1 MRISRKF
8 ITVVAVGLAGLGLG
22 TAPAHAEPETPYAPT
37 MIILD
42 ASGSMRRPDPAGTMM
57 DAARNA
63 VRTFVDSA
71 PATARVGLATY
82 GTGTGNDEAEKAAG
96 CRDVRILR
104 QADTLDRAALTDAV
118 NGIEARGWTPMG
130 TALREAAAALPA
142 DEPRSIVLVS
152 DGEDTCAPPDPCD
165 VARELKQQGVDLTVH
180 TIGFAVDDAAR
191 TQLTCMAEATGGSYS
206 DAADGAALER
216 MLPKVTTAALR
227 DYQAAGTPITG
238 TADYA
243 DAPVARP
250 GHHLDTLGQHEKR
263 FYAVDVPQGATAYF
277 SGIMS
282 YPRVSDVSIVDDYNT
297 LETRVYGHDGTDCRE
312 REREQAGRSSDGVTL
327 TVSETW
333 RGAAEEG
340 RDATDQ
346 CAGAGRYYF
355 SVEWD
360 NVSEGVPAR
369 LPLEILVGIEPAAID
384 PGPVAV
390 LPATTFVPP
399 TTAAQ
404 PVTGGGSFNS
414 ATTLDGSGR
423 YSDILRPGEYV
434 FYRVRLNWGQGLA
447 YRVNFEANDARGLS
461 AISNI
466 TTTLYSPLAEEI
478 DSDSHVYT
486 GSAGMLPTGDSAIA
500 TVPIRYNN
508 RAADQAD
515 VREQSVAGWYYI
527 AVKLGSAAA
536 DGQTP
541 VPVHLDLTVAGT
553 AESGPTYADD
563 TGNGV
568 LGEGKAPVTSA
579 PTATGAEAEPRR
591 GLVLA
596 AVGGV
601 GAAVI
606 LGGALL
612 IALRRRRG

>member
-8 ITVVAVGLAGLGLG
+8 ITVVAVGLAGLG

-104 QADTLDRAALTDAV
+104 QAD
-118 NGIEARGWTPMG
+118 
-130 TALREAAAALPA
+130 
-142 DEPRSIVLVS
+142 
-152 DGEDTCAPPDPCD
+152 
-165 VARELKQQGVDLTVH
+165 
-180 TIGFAVDDAAR
+180 
-191 TQLTCMAEATGGSYS
+191 
-206 DAADGAALER
+206 
-216 MLPKVTTAALR
+216 
-227 DYQAAGTPITG
+227 
-238 TADYA
+238 
-243 DAPVARP
+243 
-250 GHHLDTLGQHEKR
+250 
-263 FYAVDVPQGATAYF
+263 
-277 SGIMS
+277 
-282 YPRVSDVSIVDDYNT
+282 
-297 LETRVYGHDGTDCRE
+297 
-312 REREQAGRSSDGVTL
+312 SDGVTL

-340 RDATDQ
+340 RGTTDQ

-414 ATTLDGSGR
+414 A
-423 YSDILRPGEYV
+423 
-434 FYRVRLNWGQGLA
+434 
-447 YRVNFEANDARGLS
+447 S

-486 GSAGMLPTGDSAIA
+486 GSAGVLPAGDSAIA

-508 RAADQAD
+508 RTADQAD

-579 PTATGAEAEPRR
+579 PTATGAEAESRR
-591 GLVLA
+591 GGLVLA

-612 IALRRRRG
+612 IVLRRRRG